1 MEENADEG
9 ETEGLGYEVDF
20 PTIELDP
27 ALTADVRHTKAK
39 TFEDAREI
47 FLAGQRALNRAKTFY
62 TLNDHCTDFA
72 EIQQD
77 LSRMHK
83 VLIYFEPEEDRQFK
97 MHKRRIDLLESVY
110 KELNPQVIIPIFQIQ
125 LGKNIQKIGALFI
138 ATNTSAVTNVGD
150 KCCIFFWF

>member
-1 MEENADEG
+1 MEENGAEG
-9 ETEGLGYEVDF
+9 ETELGYEVDF

-27 ALTADVRHTKAK
+27 AWTVDVRHTKAK

-110 KELNPQVIIPIFQIQ
+110 KELNPQVHNPDFPTNFKVRSKKIRRNVRMDQGH
-125 LGKNIQKIGALFI
+125 GK
-138 ATNTSAVTNVGD
+138 
-150 KCCIFFWF
+150 